1 MPNSHPAPNLLHGQR
16 GRRGEVQTAAT
27 DHPHRR
33 HSRPQT
39 RGFTLLE
46 VMITVAIVMILT
58 TVGIGMSSD
67 LIPRYRTRKAALT
80 MATQMQQCRSLAVRT
95 GRECSVWLIDYDSSL
110 SDPDNNVGEYWV

>member
-1 MPNSHPAPNLLHGQR
+1 MKLN
-16 GRRGEVQTAAT
+16 RR
-27 DHPHRR
+27 
-33 HSRPQT
+33 S
-39 RGFTLLE
+39 GFTLLE
-46 VMITVAIVMILT
+46 IVVTVAIVMILT

-110 SDPDNNVGEYWV
+110 SDPDNNVGEYWVGLGDEALGDKDGVQLAA